1 MPSLVAR
8 LGALLLA
15 TLLVVAGLL
24 TWHYRD
30 FLATPLAIGEEGLV
44 IELPRGAGLR
54 QLSDDLATRGLI
66 DSPDLLVLHGRLS
79 GLDTALKAG
88 EYRLEPGLTPPA
100 LLDLLANGQ
109 VMLHSQTLVE
119 GWTFAQALAAVRA

>member
-8 LGALLLA
+8 LAALLLA

-79 GLDTALKAG
+79 GLDTALK
-88 EYRLEPGLTPPA
+88 
-100 LLDLLANGQ
+100 
-109 VMLHSQTLVE
+109 VE
-119 GWTFAQALAAVRA
+119 DAVLAALHVEEQLAGYDAQMTFLTGADFWGK